1 MKENVMFQKR
11 DAQMLEAFRNL
22 ITYFSAVADM
32 YEERFQEMATCW
44 SKYRKKILSELDEEN
59 EDECGCSEF
68 DYVDKFYGA
77 IWDLRDF
84 FQGKPDILQN
94 AFENALPYLADVE
107 TLRKRNL
114 ERIAKLKEKQS
125 QK

>member
-1 MKENVMFQKR
+1 MKEKVMFQKR

-44 SKYRKKILSELDEEN
+44 REHRQELLSELDKEN
-59 EDECGCSEF
+59 EDEGKQTEY
-68 DYVDKFYGA
+68 DYVDQFYSA
-77 IWDLRDF
+77 IWDLYEF
-84 FQGKPDILQN
+84 FKGKPNILQN
-94 AFENALPYLADVE
+94 VFENALPYLADVE

-114 ERIAKLKEKQS
+114 ERIAKLKEKQN

>member
-1 MKENVMFQKR
+1 MKEKVMFQKR

-44 SKYRKKILSELDEEN
+44 REHRKELLSELDKEN
-59 EDECGCSEF
+59 EDEGKQTEY
-68 DYVDKFYGA
+68 DYVDQFYSA
-77 IWDLRDF
+77 IWDLYEF
-84 FQGKPDILQN
+84 FKGKPNILQN
-94 AFENALPYLADVE
+94 VFENALPYLADVE

-114 ERIAKLKEKQS
+114 ERIAKLKEKQN

>member
-1 MKENVMFQKR
+1 MKEKVMFQKR

-22 ITYFSAVADM
+22 ITYFSAVANM

-44 SKYRKKILSELDEEN
+44 REHRQELLSELDKEN
-59 EDECGCSEF
+59 EDEGKQTEF
-68 DYVDKFYGA
+68 DYVDQFYSA
-77 IWDLRDF
+77 IWDLYEF
-84 FQGKPDILQN
+84 FKGKPNILQN
-94 AFENALPYLADVE
+94 VFENALPYLADVE

-114 ERIAKLKEKQS
+114 ERIAKLKEKQN

>member
-1 MKENVMFQKR
+1 MKEKVMFQKR

-22 ITYFSAVADM
+22 ITYFSAVANM

-44 SKYRKKILSELDEEN
+44 REHRQEILSELDKEN
-59 EDECGCSEF
+59 EDEGKQTEY
-68 DYVDKFYGA
+68 DYVDQFYSA
-77 IWDLRDF
+77 MWDLYEF
-84 FQGKPDILQN
+84 FPGKADIMQRLYD
-94 AFENALPYLADVE
+94 EKCKYIADVE

-114 ERIAKLKEKQS
+114 ERIAKLKEKQN

>member
-1 MKENVMFQKR
+1 MKEKVMFQKR

-22 ITYFSAVADM
+22 ITYFSAVANM

-44 SKYRKKILSELDEEN
+44 REHRQELLSELDTEK
-59 EDECGCSEF
+59 EDEGRQTEF
-68 DYVDKFYGA
+68 DYVDQFYSA
-77 IWDLRDF
+77 IWDLYEF
-84 FQGKPDILQN
+84 FKGKPNILQN
-94 AFENALPYLADVE
+94 VFENALPYLADVE

-114 ERIAKLKEKQS
+114 ERIAKLKEKQN